1 MQDTERNRAARAT
14 DYLVDSAGDIADARA
29 ELTKKEHMIKVVKA
43 MAMRQSGEKSSA
55 AQETEALA
63 SPAYINAINE
73 LVAAEQRYQELR
85 ALREAASARI
95 EYWRSLNANQR
106 AAERGYGSA
115 T

>member
-1 MQDTERNRAARAT
+1 MTDPEKTRAAKAT
-14 DYLVDSAGDIADARA
+14 DYLVESAPELAEAKA
-29 ELTKKEHMIKVVKA
+29 ELTKREHMLKVVKA

-85 ALREAASARI
+85 ALREAAIARI
-95 EYWRSLNANQR
+95 EYWRSINATQR

-115 T
+115 A